1 VSKRADEMVGKAR
14 WRATRDGEIVN
25 DDQTIDDVLEMLQR
39 GCLVLNTKLTPRRKA
54 IAHILS
60 KAFSESDD
68 DDAFFFAQTFFMN
81 LVDRFGLAGARAMFA
96 FLASPTYAKENRRN
110 ILVSLFEASGLSK
123 AEFARKLA
131 KFKHTPTGDA
141 SELGARRYLDRML
154 REVARER
161 RKASLGQSAKRV
173 S

>member
-1 VSKRADEMVGKAR
+1 MRKRTG
-14 WRATRDGEIVN
+14 
-25 DDQTIDDVLEMLQR
+25 
-39 GCLVLNTKLTPRRKA
+39 
-54 IAHILS
+54 
-60 KAFSESDD
+60 
-68 DDAFFFAQTFFMN
+68 
-81 LVDRFGLAGARAMFA
+81 
-96 FLASPTYAKENRRN
+96 N
-110 ILVSLFEASGLSK
+110 ILVSLLEASGLSK

>member
-1 VSKRADEMVGKAR
+1 MSKRADEMVGKAR

-81 LVDRFGLAGARAMFA
+81 LGRPLWSRRSPRDVRVFGVTDLC
-96 FLASPTYAKENRRN
+96 E
-110 ILVSLFEASGLSK
+110 
-123 AEFARKLA
+123 
-131 KFKHTPTGDA
+131 
-141 SELGARRYLDRML
+141 
-154 REVARER
+154 REPAQYSRVAI
-161 RKASLGQSAKRV
+161 
-173 S
+173 